1 MNREELLAR
10 LRALPWDSQ
19 DYWLITGGAMVLY
32 GLRERTHDV
41 DLGCTTALADAL
53 EAQGHPY
60 QVTPDGNRWFKLGE
74 ELELFE
80 NWLRD
85 TVVRVEGVPVVS
97 LRGLLE
103 MKLALGREKDLRDA
117 ALIRAHLA
125 RGEAGTIQKE
135 ENP

>member
-10 LRALPWDSQ
+10 LRALPWDPKE
-19 DYWLITGGAMVLY
+19 YWLITGGAMVLY

-60 QVTPDGNRWFKLGE
+60 QVTSDGNRWFKLGE
-74 ELELFE
+74 ELEVFE
-80 NWLRD
+80 NWLRG
-85 TVVRVEGVPVVS
+85 TVVQVEGVPVVS

-117 ALIRAHLA
+117 ALIREALA
-125 RGEAGTIQKE
+125 RGEEAQ
-135 ENP
+135 

>member
-10 LRALPWDSQ
+10 LRALPWDPE

-60 QVTPDGNRWFKLGE
+60 QVTSDGNRWFQLND
-74 ELELFE
+74 ELEVFE
-80 NWLRD
+80 NWLRGS
-85 TVVRVEGVPVVS
+85 VVRVEGVPVVS

-117 ALIRAHLA
+117 ALIRAYLA
-125 RGEAGTIQKE
+125 RGEAETIKE
-135 ENP
+135 EENA